1 MTDEP
6 RLEGGHTT
14 QPIPEGSMFL
24 YEKPEILTKEDHGS
38 LGITPLERP
47 FDFASK
53 IQTVPLVA
61 TEIASAQKNYPVIF
75 SNPENPQVFAVVSII
90 KDKNMF
96 VDDNGLWAP
105 LHYVPAYLRRHP
117 FAFAKGDNDQLAL
130 VIDRGSKGIT
140 ENPKFPFF
148 KGDAISA
155 ETQQMVDF
163 CSQVEGERQRTQDF
177 TAKLKELD
185 LLDIQEVTPGK
196 PDDKEERV
204 KLASYYAVN
213 TKKFN
218 ELPAEA
224 TQELQKNGYLAFIYA
239 HLFSMENW
247 GKLMERRR
255 RMEVAAQSA
264 E

>member
-75 SNPENPQVFAVVSII
+75 SNLENPQVFAVVSIL

-96 VDDNGLWAP
+96 VDDNGHWAP
-105 LHYVPAYLRRHP
+105 FHYIPAYLRRHP
-117 FAFAKGDNDQLAL
+117 LAFAKSDNDQLAL

-140 ENPKFPFF
+140 ENPKIPFF
-148 KGDAISA
+148 SGDAISD
-155 ETQQMVDF
+155 ETQKMVDF

-196 PDDKEERV
+196 SDDEQKQV

-218 ELPAEA
+218 ELSTEVM
-224 TQELQKNGYLAFIYA
+224 EDLQKSGYLAFIYA
-239 HLFSMENW
+239 HLFSTENW
-247 GKLMERRR
+247 GKLMERRH
-255 RMEVAAQSA
+255 RMEIAAQSA

>member
-1 MTDEP
+1 
-6 RLEGGHTT
+6 
-14 QPIPEGSMFL
+14 
-24 YEKPEILTKEDHGS
+24 
-38 LGITPLERP
+38 
-47 FDFASK
+47 
-53 IQTVPLVA
+53 
-61 TEIASAQKNYPVIF
+61 
-75 SNPENPQVFAVVSII
+75 
-90 KDKNMF
+90 
-96 VDDNGLWAP
+96 
-105 LHYVPAYLRRHP
+105 
-117 FAFAKGDNDQLAL
+117 
-130 VIDRGSKGIT
+130 
-140 ENPKFPFF
+140 
-148 KGDAISA
+148 
-155 ETQQMVDF
+155 MVDF

-185 LLDIQEVTPGK
+185 LLDIQEVTPCK